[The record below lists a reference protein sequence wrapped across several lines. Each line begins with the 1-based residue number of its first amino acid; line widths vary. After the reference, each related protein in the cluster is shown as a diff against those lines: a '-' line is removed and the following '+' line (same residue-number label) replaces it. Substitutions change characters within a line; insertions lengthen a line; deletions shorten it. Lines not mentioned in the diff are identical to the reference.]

1 MVDTIEQAQAMVE
14 SICALPDNR
23 EGLTAMEANLQTG
36 SLAEAIATR
45 DTPWLYGWLVAVFS
59 LQGISDAIALAYID
73 AHGNADWLTMKNE
86 LRTSK
91 PACPKLQSFE
101 AYGGCGYRKSAR
113 TCGEP
118 DLMSTC
124 PVPRLPL
131 RKGDLNQLAASL
143 FLFLEDVAH
152 GDLVA
157 FIDKTLAAAMGR
169 ADGGDLMDID
179 GQRTALMKAFQPV
192 FGVGPKLV
200 SMALAD
206 LLMAAGPARPD
217 WVEIGRSM
225 IVIDSLVHNFL
236 HRSGILQAFGANH
249 RFGPACYGK
258 KGCEVVLRDIAAR
271 IDLTRILP
279 DQSANHPR
287 LIQSAIWRFCSD
299 STGGAC
305 NGRAIN
311 DRAPCANTTCPVGQT
326 CGRIVLDPRPPRPV
340 EEVIPGASGQD
351 QSEGNET
358 ANSLP
363 NTRIPPEPEP
373 QSASPDA
380 ESMPRNDRRLS

>member
-36 SLAEAIATR
+36 SLAEAIAAR

-118 DLMSTC
+118 DLLWSC

-143 FLFLEDVAH
+143 FLFLEDVAQ
-152 GDLVA
+152 GDLVG
-157 FIDKTLAAAMGR
+157 FIDKTMTLARCGGS
-169 ADGGDLMDID
+169 GGDPMDID
-179 GQRTALMKAFQPV
+179 GQRTALMKAFQPI

-206 LLMAAGPARPD
+206 LLIAAGPAWPD

-236 HRSGILQAFGANH
+236 HRSGILLALGATH
-249 RFGPACYGK
+249 LFGPACYGR

-271 IDLTRILP
+271 IDL
-279 DQSANHPR
+279 SAIWPGQTAHHPR
-287 LIQSAIWRFCSD
+287 LIQSAIWRFCSA

-311 DRAPCANTTCPVGQT
+311 DRAPCGSTTCPVGQT

-340 EEVIPGASGQD
+340 EEATPGASGQD
-351 QSEGNET
+351 QSEGDET

-363 NTRIPPEPEP
+363 NTRTSFEPEP
-373 QSASPDA
+373 QPPSPDA
-380 ESMPRNDRRLS
+380 DSISHGKGRLS